1 VTTAGAGR
9 AKLGGVSEFLKPLG
23 DGVTAQT
30 IQTNRA
36 GTWGPGPLS
45 RRQLHIVLGGLMLGM
60 LLAALD
66 QTIVATAL
74 PTIVGDLGGL
84 NHLAWVVTAYLLT
97 STAVTPL
104 WGKLSDLYGR
114 RGTFQAAIV
123 VFLAGSMLSGLAQNM
138 GELIAFRAVQGLGG
152 GGLMALAMAI
162 VGDLVSPRERGRY
175 QGWFGAVF
183 ALASVGGPLLGGYF
197 TDQLTWRWIF
207 YINLPFGVAALIVT
221 SLVLRIPFRRLEHR
235 IDYLG
240 SVLLVAAVTS
250 VVLAPTWGGT
260 TYPWGSGQI
269 VGLGVAA
276 AVLLALFLAW
286 EARASEP
293 ILPLRLF
300 RNPIFTVASAITLLL
315 GLALFGAVVY
325 LPEYL
330 QVVRGASAIDSGLQ
344 LIPLTLGIVIASAGS
359 GQVISRIG
367 RYKVFPIVGAALLA
381 IGFWLLSHIQVDTST
396 TMLSWWMLVVGL
408 GIGCILQVAVL
419 AVQNAVAYRDLGTA
433 TSATV
438 FFRILGGT
446 LGTALFGAVL
456 LNRLQHN
463 LAVLLP
469 TRTRAP
475 VGLGSLEG
483 APQQLRA
490 LPGPILHPLLE
501 SFARSYQ
508 VVYRWAIPFAVAT
521 LLLALL
527 LPEAPL
533 RTTAHVGGGEQEAT
547 PDGG

>member
-1 VTTAGAGR
+1 VT
-9 AKLGGVSEFLKPLG
+9 V
-23 DGVTAQT
+23 QT
-30 IQTNRA
+30 TEVDRT
-36 GTWGPGPLS
+36 GTGGPGPLS
-45 RRQLHIVLGGLMLGM
+45 RRQLRIVFGGLMLGM

-84 NHLAWVVTAYLLT
+84 NHLSWVVTAYLLT

-114 RGTFQAAIV
+114 RSAFQAAIAI
-123 VFLAGSMLSGLAQNM
+123 FLVGSMLSGLSQNM

-152 GGLMALAMAI
+152 GGLMALALAI

-183 ALASVGGPLLGGYF
+183 ALASVSGPLLGGFF
-197 TDQLTWRWIF
+197 TDQLSWRWIF
-207 YINLPFGVAALIVT
+207 YVNLPLGVAALIVT
-221 SLVLRIPFRRLEHR
+221 TVVLRIPFRRLERR

-240 SVLLVAAVTS
+240 SVLLVAAVTC
-250 VVLAPTWGGT
+250 VVVATTWGGT
-260 TYPWGSGQI
+260 TFPWGSVQI
-269 VGLGVAA
+269 IGLAVAA
-276 AVLLALFLAW
+276 VVLLVLFVAW

-300 RNPIFTVASAITLLL
+300 RNPIFTVAGAITGLL

-330 QVVRGASAIDSGLQ
+330 QVVQGASAIMSGLQ
-344 LIPLTLGIVIASAGS
+344 LIPLTLGIVVASAGS
-359 GQVISRIG
+359 GQVVSRTG
-367 RYKVFPIVGAALLA
+367 RYKVFPIVGAALLVV
-381 IGFWLLSHIQVDTST
+381 GFWLFTHIQVGTST
-396 TMLSWWMLVVGL
+396 AVLSGWMLVVGL
-408 GIGCILQVAVL
+408 GIGCILQIAVL
-419 AVQNAVAYRDLGTA
+419 AVQNAVAYQDLGTA

-438 FFRILGGT
+438 FFRLLGGS

-469 TRTRAP
+469 AGTAGQTQ
-475 VGLGSLEG
+475 VDLGSLQG

-490 LPGPILHPLLE
+490 LPGPVLQALLE
-501 SFARSYQ
+501 AFARSYQ
-508 VVYRWAIPFAVAT
+508 AVYWWAIPFAVAT

-527 LPEAPL
+527 LREEPL
-533 RTTAHVGGGEQEAT
+533 RTTAHVGRGEEAT
-547 PDGG
+547 P

>member
-1 VTTAGAGR
+1 
-9 AKLGGVSEFLKPLG
+9 
-23 DGVTAQT
+23 VTAQT
-30 IQTNRA
+30 IQMDRTGMER
-36 GTWGPGPLS
+36 PDPLGQ
-45 RRQLHIVLGGLMLGM
+45 RQLHIVLGALMLGM

-84 NHLAWVVTAYLLT
+84 NHLSWVVTAYLLT

-123 VFLAGSMLSGLAQNM
+123 IFLVGSMLSGLSQNM
-138 GELIAFRAVQGLGG
+138 VELIAFRAVQGLGG
-152 GGLMALAMAI
+152 GGLMALALAI

-183 ALASVGGPLLGGYF
+183 ALASVGGPLLGGFF
-197 TDQLTWRWIF
+197 TDQLSWRWIF
-207 YINLPFGVAALIVT
+207 YINLPFGVAALAVT
-221 SLVLRIPFRRLEHR
+221 SVVLRIPFRRLEHR

-240 SVLLVAAVTS
+240 SVLLVAAVTC
-250 VVLAPTWGGT
+250 VVLATTWGGT
-260 TYPWGSGQI
+260 TYPWGSAQI

-276 AVLLALFLAW
+276 TVLLAGFLVW

-300 RNPIFTVASAITLLL
+300 RDPIFTVASAITLLI
-315 GLALFGAVVY
+315 GLALFGAVVF

-344 LIPLTLGIVIASAGS
+344 LIPLTLGIVAASAGS

-367 RYKVFPIVGAALLA
+367 RYKVFPIVGAAL
-381 IGFWLLSHIQVDTST
+381 ITVGFWLLSHIQVGTG
-396 TMLSWWMLVVGL
+396 MVVLSGWLVVLGL

-419 AVQNAVAYRDLGTA
+419 VVQNTVAYRDLGTA

-438 FFRILGGT
+438 FFRILGGS

-463 LAVLLP
+463 LSLLLP
-469 TRTRAP
+469 TRIAGQGQLG
-475 VGLGSLEG
+475 VGSLEG
-483 APQQLRA
+483 APQRLRA
-490 LPGPILHPLLE
+490 LPGPVLHPLLE
-501 SFARSYQ
+501 AFARSYQ
-508 VVYRWAIPFAVAT
+508 VVYRWAIPFAIAT
-521 LLLALL
+521 FVLALVL
-527 LPEAPL
+527 REAPL
-533 RTTAHVGGGEQEAT
+533 RTTADVGSVEEEAT
-547 PDGG
+547 R

>member
-1 VTTAGAGR
+1 
-9 AKLGGVSEFLKPLG
+9 
-23 DGVTAQT
+23 VTAQT
-30 IQTNRA
+30 IDADRT
-36 GTWGPGPLS
+36 GTERFHSLS
-45 RRQLHIVLGGLMLGM
+45 QRQLRIVFAGLMLGL

-84 NHLAWVVTAYLLT
+84 NHLSWVVTAYLLT

-114 RGTFQAAIV
+114 RGTFQAAIAI
-123 VFLAGSMLSGLAQNM
+123 FLAGSMLSGLSQNM

-152 GGLMALAMAI
+152 GGLMALALAI

-175 QGWFGAVF
+175 QGYFGAVF
-183 ALASVGGPLLGGYF
+183 ALASVSGPLLGGYF
-197 TDQLTWRWIF
+197 TDQLSWRWIF
-207 YINLPFGVAALIVT
+207 YVNLPLGVAALIVT
-221 SLVLRIPFRRLEHR
+221 TVVLRIPFRRVRRR

-240 SVLLVAAVTS
+240 SLLLVAAVS
-250 VVLAPTWGGT
+250 CVVTATTWGGT
-260 TYPWGSGQI
+260 TFPWGSVQI
-269 VGLGVAA
+269 IGLAVVAVV
-276 AVLLALFLAW
+276 VLVLFVAW

-293 ILPLRLF
+293 ILPLHLF
-300 RNPIFTVASAITLLL
+300 RNPIFTVASAITFLL

-330 QVVRGASAIDSGLQ
+330 QVVQGASAIRSGLQ

-359 GQVISRIG
+359 GQLVSRIG
-367 RYKVFPIVGAALLA
+367 RYKVFPVVGATLLTV
-381 IGFWLLSHIQVDTST
+381 GFWLLTHIQVGTST
-396 TMLSWWMLVVGL
+396 AVLSGWMLVVGL
-408 GIGCILQVAVL
+408 GIGCIMQIAVL
-419 AVQNAVAYRDLGTA
+419 AVQNAVAYQDLGTA

-438 FFRILGGT
+438 FFRLLGGS

-469 TRTRAP
+469 SGTTGQTP
-475 VGLGSLEG
+475 VDLGSLQG

-490 LPGPILHPLLE
+490 LPGPILHALLE
-501 SFARSYQ
+501 AFARSYQ

-527 LPEAPL
+527 LREAPL
-533 RTTAHVGGGEQEAT
+533 RTTAHVGRGEEETT
-547 PDGG
+547 P

>member
-1 VTTAGAGR
+1 M
-9 AKLGGVSEFLKPLG
+9 
-23 DGVTAQT
+23 TAQT
-30 IQTNRA
+30 IQTDQT
-36 GTWGPGPLS
+36 GTGRSAPLS
-45 RRQLHIVLGGLMLGM
+45 HRQIHIVFGALMLGM

-84 NHLAWVVTAYLLT
+84 NHLSWVVTAYLLT

-114 RGTFQAAIV
+114 RPTFQAAIAI
-123 VFLAGSMLSGLAQNM
+123 FLVGSMLSGLSQNM
-138 GELIAFRAVQGLGG
+138 VELIAFRAVQGLGG

-183 ALASVGGPLLGGYF
+183 ALASVGGPLLGGFF
-197 TDQLTWRWIF
+197 TDQLSWRWIF
-207 YINLPFGVAALIVT
+207 YVNLPFGVAALIVT
-221 SLVLRIPFRRLEHR
+221 SVVLRIRFRPLEHR

-240 SVLLVAAVTS
+240 SVLLIAAVTC
-250 VVLAPTWGGT
+250 VVVATTWGGN
-260 TYPWGSGQI
+260 TYPWGSVQI
-269 VGLGVAA
+269 IGLTIA
-276 AVLLALFLAW
+276 AVALLALFLVW
-286 EARASEP
+286 ETRASEP

-300 RNPIFTVASAITLLL
+300 RNPIFSVASAITLLL

-330 QVVRGASAIDSGLQ
+330 QVVQGASATRSGLQ

-359 GQVISRIG
+359 GQLISRIG

-381 IGFWLLSHIQVDTST
+381 VGFWLFSHIQVDTSAAV
-396 TMLSWWMLVVGL
+396 LSWWMVVVGL

-438 FFRILGGT
+438 FFRTLGGS
-446 LGTALFGAVL
+446 LGTALFGAILV
-456 LNRLQHN
+456 NRLQHN

-469 TRTRAP
+469 AGTTSQAH
-475 VGLGSLEG
+475 LDISSLEG

-490 LPGPILHPLLE
+490 LPGPTVHALLE
-501 SFARSYQ
+501 AFARSYQ
-508 VVYRWAIPFAVAT
+508 VVYRWAIPFAIAT

-527 LPEAPL
+527 LREAPL
-533 RTTAHVGGGEQEAT
+533 RTTAHVGGSEESASQ
-547 PDGG
+547 

>member
-1 VTTAGAGR
+1 
-9 AKLGGVSEFLKPLG
+9 
-23 DGVTAQT
+23 VTAQT
-30 IQTNRA
+30 IQADRTGA
-36 GTWGPGPLS
+36 PGPIPLG
-45 RRQLHIVLGGLMLGM
+45 RRQLYIVLGGLMLGM

-84 NHLAWVVTAYLLT
+84 NHLSWVVTAYLLT

-114 RGTFQAAIV
+114 RGTFQAAIA
-123 VFLAGSMLSGLAQNM
+123 VFLVGSMLSGLSQSM
-138 GELIAFRAVQGLGG
+138 VELIAFRAVQGLGG

-183 ALASVGGPLLGGYF
+183 ALASVGGPLLGGFF
-197 TDQLTWRWIF
+197 TDSLSWRWIF
-207 YINLPFGVAALIVT
+207 YVNLPFGVAALIVT
-221 SLVLRIPFRRLEHR
+221 SVALRLPFRRLEHR
-235 IDYLG
+235 IDYPG
-240 SVLLVAAVTS
+240 SVLLVAAVTA
-250 VVLAPTWGGT
+250 VVLATTWGGT
-260 TYPWGSGQI
+260 TYPWGSAQI
-269 VGLGVAA
+269 VGLAAAA
-276 AVLLALFLAW
+276 AVLLGLFLAW
-286 EARASEP
+286 EARTTEP

-300 RNPIFTVASAITLLL
+300 RNPIFTVAVAITLLI

-330 QVVRGASAIDSGLQ
+330 QVVQGASAIRSGLE
-344 LIPLTLGIVIASAGS
+344 LMPLTLGIVVASAGS

-367 RYKVFPIVGAALLA
+367 RYKVFPIIGAALLTV
-381 IGFWLLSHIQVDTST
+381 GFWLLTHIQVGTST
-396 TMLSWWMLVVGL
+396 AVLSCWMVVVGL
-408 GIGCILQVAVL
+408 GIGCIMQVAVL
-419 AVQNAVAYRDLGTA
+419 AVQNAVDYRDLGTA

-446 LGTALFGAVL
+446 FGTALFGAVL

-463 LAVLLP
+463 LAALLP
-469 TRTRAP
+469 AGHAHL
-475 VGLGSLEG
+475 GLGALQG

-490 LPGPILHPLLE
+490 LPGPVLHPLLE
-501 SFARSYQ
+501 AFARSYQ
-508 VVYRWAIPFAVAT
+508 VVYFWAVPFAVAT

-527 LPEAPL
+527 LREAPL
-533 RTTAHVGGGEQEAT
+533 RTTTHVGGGEEAA
-547 PDGG
+547 P

>member
-1 VTTAGAGR
+1 M
-9 AKLGGVSEFLKPLG
+9 G
-23 DGVTAQT
+23 DGVTAQS
-30 IQTNRA
+30 IQTDRTATRA
-36 GTWGPGPLS
+36 PSPLGQ
-45 RRQLHIVLGGLMLGM
+45 RQLSVVLGGLMLGM

-84 NHLAWVVTAYLLT
+84 NHLSWVVTAYLLT

-114 RGTFQAAIV
+114 RGAFQAAIV
-123 VFLAGSMLSGLAQNM
+123 VFLVGSMLSGLSQSM
-138 GELIAFRAVQGLGG
+138 VELIAFRAVQGLGG
-152 GGLMALAMAI
+152 GGLMALALAI

-183 ALASVGGPLLGGYF
+183 ALASVGGPLLGGFF

-207 YINLPFGVAALIVT
+207 YVNLPFGVAALIVT
-221 SLVLRIPFRRLEHR
+221 SVVLRIPFRRLEHR

-250 VVLAPTWGGT
+250 VVLATTWGGT
-260 TYPWGSGQI
+260 TYAWGSLQI

-276 AVLLALFLAW
+276 AVLLAGFLAW

-300 RNPIFTVASAITLLL
+300 RNPIFTVASAITLLI

-344 LIPLTLGIVIASAGS
+344 LIPLTLGIVVASAGS

-381 IGFWLLSHIQVDTST
+381 VGFWLLSHIQVDTGT
-396 TMLSWWMLVVGL
+396 AVLSSWMVVLGL

-419 AVQNAVAYRDLGTA
+419 AVQNAVDYRDLGTA

-446 LGTALFGAVL
+446 FGTALFGAVL

-469 TRTRAP
+469 TGTAGQANL
-475 VGLGSLEG
+475 GLGALQG

-501 SFARSYQ
+501 AFARSYQ
-508 VVYRWAIPFAVAT
+508 VVYRWAIPFAIAT

-533 RTTAHVGGGEQEAT
+533 RTTANVGRGEEEEKVT
-547 PDGG
+547 P

>member
-1 VTTAGAGR
+1 
-9 AKLGGVSEFLKPLG
+9 
-23 DGVTAQT
+23 VTAQT
-30 IQTNRA
+30 IQADRP
-36 GTWGPGPLS
+36 GTPGPSPLG
-45 RRQLHIVLGGLMLGM
+45 RRQLYVVLGGLMLGM

-84 NHLAWVVTAYLLT
+84 NHLSWVVTAYLLT

-114 RGTFQAAIV
+114 RGTFQAAIA
-123 VFLAGSMLSGLAQNM
+123 VFLVGSMLSGLSQSM
-138 GELIAFRAVQGLGG
+138 VELIAFRAVQGLGG

-183 ALASVGGPLLGGYF
+183 ALASVGGPLLGGFF
-197 TDQLTWRWIF
+197 TDSLSWRWIF
-207 YINLPFGVAALIVT
+207 YVNLPFGVAALIVT
-221 SLVLRIPFRRLEHR
+221 SVALRLPFRRLEHR
-235 IDYLG
+235 IDYPG
-240 SVLLVAAVTS
+240 SVLLVAAVTA
-250 VVLAPTWGGT
+250 VVLATTWGGT
-260 TYPWGSGQI
+260 TYPWGSAQI
-269 VGLGVAA
+269 VGLAAAA
-276 AVLLALFLAW
+276 AVLLGLFLAW
-286 EARASEP
+286 EAHATEP

-300 RNPIFTVASAITLLL
+300 RNPIFTVAVAITLLI

-330 QVVRGASAIDSGLQ
+330 QVVQGASAIRSGLE
-344 LIPLTLGIVIASAGS
+344 LMPLTLGIVVASAGS

-367 RYKVFPIVGAALLA
+367 RYKVFPIIGAALLTV
-381 IGFWLLSHIQVDTST
+381 GFWLLTHIQVGTST
-396 TMLSWWMLVVGL
+396 AVLSCWMVVVGL
-408 GIGCILQVAVL
+408 GIGCIMQVAVL
-419 AVQNAVAYRDLGTA
+419 AVQNAVDYRDLGTA

-446 LGTALFGAVL
+446 FGTALFGAVL

-463 LAVLLP
+463 LAELLP
-469 TRTRAP
+469 AGHAHL
-475 VGLGSLEG
+475 GLDALQG

-490 LPGPILHPLLE
+490 LPGPVLHPLLE
-501 SFARSYQ
+501 AFARSYQ
-508 VVYRWAIPFAVAT
+508 VVYFWAVPFAVAT

-527 LPEAPL
+527 LREAPL
-533 RTTAHVGGGEQEAT
+533 RTTTHVGGGEEAA
-547 PDGG
+547 P

>member
-1 VTTAGAGR
+1 
-9 AKLGGVSEFLKPLG
+9 
-23 DGVTAQT
+23 VTAQT
-30 IQTNRA
+30 TQADRT
-36 GTWGPGPLS
+36 GTTAPGPLG
-45 RRQLHIVLGGLMLGM
+45 RRQIHLVIAGLMLGM

-114 RGTFQAAIV
+114 RGTFQAAIA
-123 VFLAGSMLSGLAQNM
+123 VFLAGSMLSGLSQSM

-162 VGDLVSPRERGRY
+162 VGDLVPPRERGRY
-175 QGWFGAVF
+175 QGWFGSVF
-183 ALASVGGPLLGGYF
+183 ALASVGGPLLGGFF

-207 YINLPFGVAALIVT
+207 YINLPFGIAALIVT
-221 SLVLRIPFRRLEHR
+221 SVVLHIPFRRLEHR

-240 SVLLVAAVTS
+240 SVLLVAAVTC
-250 VVLAPTWGGT
+250 VVLATTWGGT
-260 TYPWGSGQI
+260 TYPWGSVQI

-276 AVLLALFLAW
+276 TVLLAVFLAW
-286 EARASEP
+286 EARTSEP
-293 ILPLRLF
+293 ILPMRLF
-300 RNPIFTVASAITLLL
+300 RNPIFTIASAITLLL

-367 RYKVFPIVGAALLA
+367 RYKVFPIIGAALMTV
-381 IGFWLLSHIQVDTST
+381 GFWLLSHIQVDTGAT
-396 TMLSWWMLVVGL
+396 VLASWMVVVGL

-433 TSATV
+433 TSAAV
-438 FFRILGGT
+438 FFRLLGGS

-456 LNRLQHN
+456 LNRLKHN

-469 TRTRAP
+469 TRTRAA
-475 VGLGSLEG
+475 VDLGSLEG

-490 LPGPILHPLLE
+490 LPGAVLHPLLE
-501 SFARSYQ
+501 AFARSYQ
-508 VVYRWAIPFAVAT
+508 VVYHWAIPFAVAT

-533 RTTAHVGGGEQEAT
+533 RTTSHVGSSGEEAT
-547 PDGG
+547 P

>member
-1 VTTAGAGR
+1 M
-9 AKLGGVSEFLKPLG
+9 G
-23 DGVTAQT
+23 DGVTAQSILT
-30 IQTNRA
+30 DRTDTRA
-36 GTWGPGPLS
+36 PSPLGQ
-45 RRQLHIVLGGLMLGM
+45 RQFHIVLGGLMLGM

-84 NHLAWVVTAYLLT
+84 NHLSWVVTAYLLT

-114 RGTFQAAIV
+114 RGTFQAAIA
-123 VFLAGSMLSGLAQNM
+123 VFLVGSMLSGLSQNM
-138 GELIAFRAVQGLGG
+138 VELIAFRAVQGLGG

-197 TDQLTWRWIF
+197 TDQLSWRWIF
-207 YINLPFGVAALIVT
+207 YVNLPFGVAALIVT
-221 SLVLRIPFRRLEHR
+221 SVVLRLPFRRLEHR
-235 IDYLG
+235 IDYPG
-240 SVLLVAAVTS
+240 SVLLVAAVTA
-250 VVLAPTWGGT
+250 VVLATTWGGT
-260 TYPWGSGQI
+260 TYPWGSAQI
-269 VGLGVAA
+269 IGLAVAT
-276 AVLLALFLAW
+276 AVLLGLFLAW
-286 EARASEP
+286 EAQASEP

-300 RNPIFTVASAITLLL
+300 RNPIFTVAVAITLLL

-330 QVVRGASAIDSGLQ
+330 QVVQGASAIRSGLE
-344 LIPLTLGIVIASAGS
+344 LMPLTLGIVVASAGS

-367 RYKVFPIVGAALLA
+367 RYKVFPIVGAALLTV
-381 IGFWLLSHIQVDTST
+381 GFWLLSHIQVGTGT
-396 TMLSWWMLVVGL
+396 AVLSWWMLVVGL
-408 GIGCILQVAVL
+408 GLGCILQVAVL
-419 AVQNAVAYRDLGTA
+419 AVQNAVDHRDLGTA

-469 TRTRAP
+469 ARAAGRAHL
-475 VGLGSLEG
+475 GLGVLQG
-483 APQQLRA
+483 APQRLRA
-490 LPGPILHPLLE
+490 LPGPVLHPLLE
-501 SFARSYQ
+501 AFARSYQ
-508 VVYRWAIPFAVAT
+508 VVYRWVIPFAVAT

-527 LPEAPL
+527 LREAPL
-533 RTTAHVGGGEQEAT
+533 RTSAPLGRGEEEAI
-547 PDGG
+547 P